1 MIIMDFSSKICPHRT
16 SPLIQPRYN
25 TKTVFK
31 MNKIIVYGRVSQSV
45 LQEGRKFLE
54 KSHSYNDIDLKT
66 CKANSQNNNQKENR
80 LPRYSVCW
88 AKSLKHSDRHH
99 SLDISKTAASPI
111 LEKNRSNYFKATHL
125 SIIIY
130 FELKLKCQLCI
141 GVTFQYWLWV
151 WFSLGVVYQMHWK
164 LVAQHDTTE
173 FNVSLFNRCC
183 LHCWL

>member
-16 SPLIQPRYN
+16 LPLIQPRYN

-66 CKANSQNNNQKENR
+66 CKANSQNNNQKGQR
-80 LPRYSVCW
+80 I
-88 AKSLKHSDRHH
+88 KSLKHSDRHH

-111 LEKNRSNYFKATHL
+111 LD
-125 SIIIY
+125 
-130 FELKLKCQLCI
+130 ELL
-141 GVTFQYWLWV
+141 
-151 WFSLGVVYQMHWK
+151 
-164 LVAQHDTTE
+164 
-173 FNVSLFNRCC
+173 
-183 LHCWL
+183 